1 MAMRTRTL
9 ITWNINGIRARQEHL
24 HNWLVNHS
32 PDVLCLQET
41 KIEDE
46 KFPRDA
52 IAEAGY
58 HCAFAGQKA
67 YNGVAIL
74 SRLPIEDVRIGFTGD
89 NSEEQKRLIAAT
101 IGGVRVVNAYFP
113 NGQALD
119 SPKFPEKLD
128 FYSKLRTYFDS
139 LHQPSEP
146 VVLVGDFNIAADAR
160 DVYDPEAMAG
170 QIHFSERE
178 HEALE
183 HLRAWG
189 FVDIFRKFVKDG
201 GFYSWWD
208 FRQAAFRRNMGLRID
223 HIWASEPLA
232 ERFTECWIAKEE
244 RAKEKP
250 SDHAPVVG
258 EYAAQD

>member
-1 MAMRTRTL
+1 MRTRTL

-24 HNWLVNHS
+24 HQWLVHHS
-32 PDVLCLQET
+32 PDVVCLQET

-74 SRLPIEDVRIGFTGD
+74 ARQPIEEVSIGFAGD

-101 IGGVRVVNAYFP
+101 IDGVRVVNAYIP

-119 SPKFPEKLD
+119 SPKFPEKLAFLAKFRD
-128 FYSKLRTYFDS
+128 YFEAHHDPA
-139 LHQPSEP
+139 QPL
-146 VVLVGDFNIAADAR
+146 VLVGDFNIAADAR
-160 DVYDPEAMAG
+160 DVYSVEAMTG
-170 QIHFSERE
+170 QIHFSDQE

-183 HLRAWG
+183 RLRAWG
-189 FVDIFRKFVKDG
+189 FVDVFRKFVSEG
-201 GFYSWWD
+201 GHYSWWD

-223 HIWASEPLA
+223 HIWATQPLA
-232 ERFTECWIAKEE
+232 ERFVECWIAREE

-250 SDHAPVVG
+250 SDHVPVVG
-258 EYAAQD
+258 EFTALF